1 MTTWNFVLPSTCLYK
16 GVSYS
21 TYKVLFVVQIIQGSL
36 ILIAECACDSFFFS
50 ITMHLCGQLELLRRQ
65 FVEISEKRYE
75 NVVGPLVKRHC
86 QLIELAKNIEDA
98 FNINILLRLLIISVV
113 IAASGIYLIQ
123 LFFKFLSLFI

>member
-1 MTTWNFVLPSTCLYK
+1 
-16 GVSYS
+16 
-21 TYKVLFVVQIIQGSL
+21 
-36 ILIAECACDSFFFS
+36 
-50 ITMHLCGQLELLRRQ
+50 MHLCGQLELLKRQ
-65 FVEISEKRYE
+65 FVEIREKRYEEKRHE

-123 LFFKFLSLFI
+123 PFFQIFIVVYLIHFEMAYKHKIIISNNFAQER